1 MIDIQQLRADY
12 LFNKYLNFSTFSSNP
27 GGLSPL
33 ITFLPIMVCIAILL
47 LVIRRILSIWNSL
60 SEPSVLIELTPPAST
75 EKTAYTTQQLFS
87 IIHSLGIQ
95 KTLLDK
101 LIGRKALFSFEIVST
116 KSQGIRYLLRTR
128 SQDENNV
135 KRSILSYLP
144 HMGVKIVNEY
154 LPKNMKD
161 IHITEFTLSKHF
173 AYPLKKQNM
182 LEEHD
187 PVAYITGMMTKLK
200 PTELISFQIVV
211 APTKRS
217 EIKKL
222 SHMILRNED
231 VLKHL
236 DKFQAPSYLA
246 PVAFLFTALG
256 KVIQVIGNQL
266 QWALT
271 ELTRDTSRGTAYAY
285 QPSTLQAQM
294 IPNPAKPARVLSSF
308 EEEAITSVQEKIDQ
322 SLFETTIRVLVA
334 VKDKTDQRERTRGFV
349 SSLATFSVPKYQS
362 LYKKY
367 NFPPL
372 LIDKIR
378 DLTFRKRLLSLL
390 FNSSSSILS
399 VSEIS
404 DLYHFPFTTIT
415 QTENIVKIHSKELPA
430 PLSLKQTTDFDVTF
444 AKNTYAGTETLIGLT
459 KEERVRHMYVIGATG
474 TGKTTMLLS
483 MINQD
488 LKNNKGVAIVDP
500 HGDLAEAAINCIPE
514 ERIKDLIYFNPI
526 DIKHPIGINL
536 LELTPD
542 LSEDEALL
550 EKEIICESV
559 ISLFRKVFG
568 EAMASHPHR
577 IEYILRNT
585 IHTAFTLDNP
595 TLFTIFDL
603 LNNPVFQNKAIQG
616 LKDENLKNFWK
627 YEFGKAGDYQK
638 VKMVSPVTARIGR
651 FLFSPSAKR
660 ILEQQ
665 RSTINFDEILDNGK
679 ILICNLSK
687 GNIGEDTSE
696 VMGIMILNKIQLAA
710 LKRAKREQKTRRHF
724 YLYVD
729 EFQNFAT
736 PSFVQMLSEARKYGL
751 ALTMAEQS
759 TSQQKDK
766 NLVQIVLA
774 NAGTVVTFRSA
785 NPQDEDLLLPQYRPY
800 IDYGEITN
808 LPSFHFYMKMAA
820 IKPEEPFSGVTMPV
834 IITEDR
840 GKRER
845 LIQASRDQYAIVYKP
860 IQKKTELTKK
870 ESGQEKTEKTV
881 QVINRLPV

>member
-1 MIDIQQLRADY
+1 MNIQNLRADY
-12 LFNKYLNFSTFSSNP
+12 LFSKYLPSL
-27 GGLSPL
+27 GLSLSSSGLTPL
-33 ITFLPIMVCIAILL
+33 ITFLLLVLSIIALL
-47 LVIRRILSIWNSL
+47 LIARRILSILNSL
-60 SEPSVLIELTPPAST
+60 SEPSELIELTPPATT

-87 IIHSLGIQ
+87 IIHSLGIH
-95 KTLLDK
+95 KTFFDK
-101 LIGRKALFSFEIVST
+101 LVGKKALFSFEIVST
-116 KSQGIRYLLRTR
+116 QSQGIRYLLRTR
-128 SQDENNV
+128 AQDVNNV
-135 KRSILSYLP
+135 KRSIFSYLP
-144 HMGVKIVNEY
+144 HMGVKVVDEY
-154 LPKNMKD
+154 LSESSEN
-161 IHITEFTLSKHF
+161 ISITEFKLSKHF
-173 AYPLKKQNM
+173 AYPLQKQDV
-182 LEEHD
+182 LYEHD

-200 PTELISFQIVV
+200 PNELISFQIVV

-231 VLKHL
+231 VLTHM
-236 DKFQAPSYLA
+236 DKFQAPSYLGPFA
-246 PVAFLFTALG
+246 LLFTVIS
-256 KVIQVIGNQL
+256 KVIQIVGNHL

-271 ELTRDTSRGTAYAY
+271 ELTRDTSRRSAYAY

-294 IPNPAKPARVLSSF
+294 LPNPAKPARVLSSF

-334 VKDKTDQRERTRGFV
+334 VKNKTDQKERMRGFV

-362 LYKKY
+362 LNKK
-367 NFPPL
+367 NDFLPL

-378 DLTFRKRLLSLL
+378 YFTFRKRLLSLL
-390 FNSSSSILS
+390 SNSSSSILS
-399 VSEIS
+399 VSEIA
-404 DLYHFPFTTIT
+404 DLYHFPFTKVT

-430 PLSLKQTTDFDVTF
+430 PLSLKQSKLFDVTF
-444 AKNTYAGTETLIGLT
+444 AKNTYAGQETMIGLT
-459 KEERVRHMYVIGATG
+459 KDERARHMYVIGATG
-474 TGKTTMLLS
+474 TGKSTMLLS
-483 MINQD
+483 MIEQD
-488 LKNNKGVAIVDP
+488 LKNGKGISIVDP
-500 HGDLAEAAINCIPE
+500 HGDLAEAALNCIPHD
-514 ERIKDLIYFNPI
+514 RIKDLIYFNPV
-526 DIKHPIGINL
+526 DIKYPIGINL
-536 LELTPD
+536 LELTPELD
-542 LSEDEALL
+542 EDESLL
-550 EKEIICESV
+550 EREFICESV

-568 EAMASHPHR
+568 DAMSSHPHR

-585 IHTAFTLDNP
+585 IHTAFTLQNP

-603 LNNPVFQNKAIQG
+603 LNNPVFQKKVIQG

-627 YEFGKAGDYQK
+627 YEFGKAGDFQK
-638 VKMVSPVTARIGR
+638 VKMVAPVTSRIGR

-660 ILEQQ
+660 ILEQEK
-665 RSTINFDEILDNGK
+665 STINFDEILDNSK

-710 LKRAKREQKTRRHF
+710 LKRARVNQKARNSF

-751 ALTMAEQS
+751 SLTMAEQS

-800 IDYGEITN
+800 VEVGEITN
-808 LPSFHFYMKMAA
+808 LPSFHFFMKMAA

-834 IITEDR
+834 VIKEDKERRERFITTSRVQFATKYKPVQKKLDIT
-840 GKRER
+840 KRE
-845 LIQASRDQYAIVYKP
+845 D
-860 IQKKTELTKK
+860 
-870 ESGQEKTEKTV
+870 GQEKTEEKV
-881 QVINRLPV
+881 QVSSRLPI